1 MQAEEIIRNDA
12 PNLFLVANPEDHV
25 VGPRIANYA
34 DYYCPVMGSMED
46 FYFFQ
51 VQ

>member
-1 MQAEEIIRNDA
+1 MILTDA
-12 PNLFLVANPEDHV
+12 PNLFLVASPEDHV
-25 VGPRIANYA
+25 LGARILNYA